1 MHWRLLLH
9 HVVSDGHLTH
19 HLAWLLALGHHHLS
33 LLLTHHLLLLRI
45 HLSHHLTTLH
55 LHLLLVGWPH
65 GHTKPLSWSNWPHKP
80 ILHLHGL
87 VSLHWR
93 PHSRLR
99 RSLSVLWRHV
109 GNRSW

>member
-1 MHWRLLLH
+1 MNWRLLLH

-55 LHLLLVGWPH
+55 LHLLLVGGPH
-65 GHTKPLSWSNWPHKP
+65 GHTKPLTWSNWPHKL